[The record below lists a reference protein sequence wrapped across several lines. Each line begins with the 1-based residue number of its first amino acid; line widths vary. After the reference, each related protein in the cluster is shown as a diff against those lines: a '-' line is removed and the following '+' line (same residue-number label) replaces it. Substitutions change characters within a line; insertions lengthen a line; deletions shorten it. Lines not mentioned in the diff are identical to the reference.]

1 MPVKI
6 SSHICI
12 DKVIYPS
19 SIKFFHPL
27 LPTRQ
32 IMKFDTS
39 LIDARK
45 ETMIKNGFWK
55 NRTIEHFFSHALK
68 TQADKT
74 AIVAYN
80 VDGKKSPPIRLSY
93 RQLNERIDSI
103 AKSLIRLGIQRSDV
117 VSFQIPNSWE
127 FIALSLACARIGAV
141 ANPLMPI
148 FRDHELSYMLKFL
161 ESKVFIVPSVF
172 KNFNYEEMAQG
183 LLPKIDTLQ
192 HIVVLGGEG
201 ENSFDKLLLA
211 DSSPEPLV
219 ADPVKPDDILILM
232 FTSGTTGEP
241 KAVMHTSNTL
251 FAALDGFVDALEV
264 KDSEII
270 LGASPMAHLT
280 GYGYLAMLPIM
291 LNSTT
296 VVMDSWDPD
305 IALQIIK
312 DEAVTFSMASSPFV
326 LDMCNA
332 TEKGAPRSPQ
342 FTKFCCAGAPIPPIV
357 VERAHK
363 VMNLTVCSAWGMTE
377 NGAITITSPSMA
389 LEKSSISDGKAIPG
403 IELKIADGNDNELPR
418 GETGRLLVRGAS
430 QCVGYYKKPELNALT
445 EDDWFD
451 SGDLAFMDQEGYIRI
466 NGRSKDIVIR
476 GAENIPVIEIENL
489 LYQHPSI
496 ATVAIVGFPDE
507 RLGERACAFV
517 TLKEGASFSFE
528 EMIQYLK
535 EKKVANQYFP
545 EKLEIR
551 SDLPRTPSGKLQKFM
566 LRDEAKSFR
575 ID

>member
-1 MPVKI
+1 
-6 SSHICI
+6 
-12 DKVIYPS
+12 
-19 SIKFFHPL
+19 
-27 LPTRQ
+27 
-32 IMKFDTS
+32 MKFDTS
-39 LIDARK
+39 LINARK
-45 ETMIKNGFWK
+45 EIMVKNGFWK
-55 NRTIEHFFSHALK
+55 NRTIEHFFQQALNNHP
-68 TQADKT
+68 DKT
-74 AIVAYN
+74 AIVSYRL
-80 VDGKKSPPIRLSY
+80 DSPNKAPVRLSY
-93 RQLNERIDSI
+93 RQLDERINTI
-103 AKSLIRLGIQRSDV
+103 AKSLLRLGIQRSDV

-127 FIALSLACARIGAV
+127 FIALSLACMRIGAV

-148 FRDHELSYMLKFL
+148 FRERELSYMLNFL
-161 ESKVFIVPSVF
+161 ESRIFIVPAMF

-183 LLPKIDTLQ
+183 LLPKIDSLQ
-192 HIVVLGGEG
+192 HIVVLDGKGD
-201 ENSFDKLLLA
+201 NSFEKVLLNNNDPA
-211 DSSPEPLV
+211 PLM
-219 ADPVKPDDILILM
+219 ATPVEPDDILILL

-251 FAALDGFVDALEV
+251 MAALHGFVDALEL

-280 GYGYLAMLPIM
+280 GYGYLAMLPCV

-296 VVMDSWDPD
+296 VVMDSWNPD
-305 IALQIIK
+305 TALQIIK
-312 DEAVTFSMASSPFV
+312 DESVTFSMASSPFV

-357 VERAHK
+357 IERAHK
-363 VMNLTVCSAWGMTE
+363 IMGLTVCSAWGMTE
-377 NGAITITSPSMA
+377 NGAITITEPARA
-389 LEKSSISDGKAIPG
+389 LEKSSVSDGKAIPG
-403 IELKIADGNDNELPR
+403 IELKIVDGHDREVPV

-451 SGDLAFMDQEGYIRI
+451 SGDLAFVDMEGYIRI

-517 TLKEGASFSFE
+517 TLKDGAHFSFE
-528 EMIQYLK
+528 EMIRYLK
-535 EKKVANQYFP
+535 DNKVANQYFP

-551 SDLPRTPSGKLQKFM
+551 SDLPRTPSGKLQKFL
-566 LRDEAKSFR
+566 LRDEAKAFR
-575 ID
+575 LD

>member
-1 MPVKI
+1 
-6 SSHICI
+6 
-12 DKVIYPS
+12 
-19 SIKFFHPL
+19 
-27 LPTRQ
+27 
-32 IMKFDTS
+32 MKFDTS

-45 ETMIKNGFWK
+45 EKMIKNGFWK
-55 NRTIEHFFSHALK
+55 NRTIEHFFRLALE
-68 TQADKT
+68 TQPDKT
-74 AIVAYN
+74 AVVAYKIN
-80 VDGKKSPPIRLSY
+80 GKNSPSVRLSY
-93 RQLNERIDSI
+93 RQLDERINAI

-127 FIALSLACARIGAV
+127 FIAISLACARIGAV

-148 FRDHELSYMLKFL
+148 FRERELSYMLKFL

-183 LLPKIDTLQ
+183 LLPKIATLQ

-201 ENSFDKLLLA
+201 ENSFEKCLLT
-211 DSSPEPLV
+211 DYSTDPLV
-219 ADPVKPDDILILM
+219 ADPVGPDDILILL

-251 FAALDGFVDALEV
+251 LAALDGFVEALELN
-264 KDSEII
+264 DSEII

-280 GYGYLAMLPIM
+280 GYGYLAMLPIV

-296 VVMDSWDPD
+296 VVMDNWDPG

-326 LDMCNA
+326 QDMCNA

-357 VERAHK
+357 IERAHQI
-363 VMNLTVCSAWGMTE
+363 MNLTVCSAWGMTE
-377 NGAITITSPSMA
+377 NGAITITEPAVA
-389 LEKSSISDGKAIPG
+389 LEKSSISDGKAISG
-403 IELKIADGNDNELPR
+403 IELKIADGNGNELPR

-451 SGDLAFMDQEGYIRI
+451 SGDLAFISQDGYIRI

-496 ATVAIVGFPDE
+496 NTVAIVGFPDE

-528 EMIQYLK
+528 EMRQYLK
-535 EKKVANQYFP
+535 DKKVAPQYFP

-551 SDLPRTPSGKLQKFM
+551 NDLPRTPSGKLQKFI
-566 LRDEAKSFR
+566 LRDEAKSFK

>member
-1 MPVKI
+1 
-6 SSHICI
+6 
-12 DKVIYPS
+12 
-19 SIKFFHPL
+19 
-27 LPTRQ
+27 
-32 IMKFDTS
+32 MKFDTS

-55 NRTIEHFFSHALK
+55 NRTIEHFFKQALDTK
-68 TQADKT
+68 PDKT
-74 AIVAYN
+74 AIVAYTVN
-80 VDGKKSPPIRLSY
+80 GSSNEPVRLSY
-93 RQLNERIDSI
+93 RQLNERINTI
-103 AKSLIRLGIQRSDV
+103 AKSLIHLGVQRSDV

-127 FIALSLACARIGAV
+127 FIAISLACARIGAV

-148 FRDHELSYMLKFL
+148 FRDRELSYMLKFL
-161 ESKVFIVPSVF
+161 ESKIFIVPSVY
-172 KNFNYEEMAQG
+172 KNFNYEAMAER
-183 LLPKIDTLQ
+183 LLPTIDSLQ

-201 ENSFDKLLLA
+201 ENSFNKRLLA
-211 DSSPEPLV
+211 DTSADPLV
-219 ADPVKPDDILILM
+219 ADPVKPNDILLLL

-241 KAVMHTSNTL
+241 KAVTHTSNTL
-251 FAALDGFVDALEV
+251 LAALDGFMDALEL

-280 GYGYLAMLPIM
+280 GYGYLAMLPIA

-296 VVMDSWDPD
+296 VVMDSWDPN

-326 LDMCNA
+326 QDMCNA

-357 VERAHK
+357 IERAHK
-363 VMNLTVCSAWGMTE
+363 IMNLTVCSAWGMTE
-377 NGAITITSPSMA
+377 NGAITITEPAMA
-389 LEKSSISDGKAIPG
+389 LEKSSSSDGKAIPG
-403 IELKIADGNDNELPR
+403 IELKIVDGYDHELPC

-451 SGDLAFMDQEGYIRI
+451 SGDLAFMDQDGYIRI

-489 LYQHPSI
+489 LYQHPAI

-517 TLKEGASFSFE
+517 TLKEGARFSFE
-528 EMIQYLK
+528 EMIQYLTD
-535 EKKVANQYFP
+535 KKVARQYFP

-566 LRDEAKSFR
+566 LREEAKSFQL
-575 ID
+575 D

>member
-1 MPVKI
+1 
-6 SSHICI
+6 
-12 DKVIYPS
+12 
-19 SIKFFHPL
+19 
-27 LPTRQ
+27 
-32 IMKFDTS
+32 MKFDTS

-45 ETMIKNGFWK
+45 EKMTTNGFWK
-55 NRTIEHFFSHALK
+55 NRTIEDFFS
-68 TQADKT
+68 QAMQTHPDKT
-74 AIVAYN
+74 AVVTYK
-80 VDGKKSPPIRLSY
+80 VDGENSSPVRLSY
-93 RQLNERIDSI
+93 RQLNERIDTI

-148 FRDHELSYMLKFL
+148 FRDRELSYMLKFL

-172 KNFNYEEMAQG
+172 KNFNYEEMANG
-183 LLPKIDTLQ
+183 LLHKIDTLQ
-192 HIVVLGGEG
+192 HIVVVGGES
-201 ENSFDKLLLA
+201 ENSFDKLLLT
-211 DSSPEPLV
+211 DTSSEPLV
-219 ADPVKPDDILILM
+219 PDPVKPNDILLLM

-251 FAALDGFVDALEV
+251 FAALDGFVDTLEL

-296 VVMDSWDPD
+296 VVMDSWEPN

-326 LDMCNA
+326 QDMCNA

-357 VERAHK
+357 IERAHK
-363 VMNLTVCSAWGMTE
+363 IMNLTVCSAWGMTE
-377 NGAITITSPSMA
+377 NGAITITPPSKA
-389 LEKSSISDGKAIPG
+389 LEKSSISDGKAIACT
-403 IELKIADGNDNELPR
+403 ELKIVDGNDNELPQ

-451 SGDLAFMDQEGYIRI
+451 SGDLAFMDPEGYIRI

-476 GAENIPVIEIENL
+476 GAENIPVVEIENL
-489 LYQHPSI
+489 LYQHPAI

-517 TLKEGASFSFE
+517 TLNEGASFSFE
-528 EMIQYLK
+528 EMIRYLK
-535 EKKVANQYFP
+535 EKKVAQQYFP

-551 SDLPRTPSGKLQKFM
+551 GDLPRTPSGKLQKFM
-566 LRDEAKSFR
+566 LREEAKTFQ